1 MALHI
6 DLSTQFPGIVE
17 KLNHEVK
24 KDPLASRVLDSM
36 EFKIGPEA
44 EHGYA
49 LNGAVMDAKPV
60 YVDPAH
66 HGVADGMSEQL
77 KALASQNG
85 EAVGFKYEYNRE
97 TKKFDK
103 KYAERMGVN
112 DAAPNLI
119 GAQLLSPASAGW
131 FTSPFKQVLSFSQA
145 MKFVSVQTGNNPWA
159 TVMNLGT
166 MGYNGMATV
175 QGAGSLN
182 NVDTQDVTV
191 KSDAMTQQV
200 VNMEV
205 TYSMG
210 IDELARNAQGN
221 SVPWVGTLVNEKQK
235 YAKWALDMFTS
246 NMILYGNTSTATQGL
261 LNIAGSTAWSGS
273 SMSVIAA
280 GASTT
285 KGADMYVALAAV
297 VNTFLNQSLNK
308 LNQLKIGLSVLAYNI
323 LATTPYSQ
331 AYNPNSVLKVFVD
344 NYAAGAGL
352 DGYTPSI
359 EFYPEPLFQA
369 STIWNANATDYMVIC
384 APEITGGVDEETQP
398 LILAGMP
405 LRDFVYPTIPG
416 SYQTQYKYLRRYAG
430 VFAPYTPALKVYTGF
445 GV

>member
-1 MALHI
+1 MSLHI
-6 DLSTQFPGIVE
+6 DLSTKFPGITE
-17 KLNHEVK
+17 KLNHEVSK
-24 KDPLASRVLDSM
+24 NPIASKHLDGV
-36 EFKIGPEA
+36 EFKIGLETDHA
-44 EHGYA
+44 YA
-49 LNGAVMDAKPV
+49 LDGAVMDAAPV
-60 YVDPAH
+60 YVSPQNQ
-66 HGVADGMSEQL
+66 GVADGMSEQL
-77 KALASQNG
+77 KAMAAQNA
-85 EAVGFKYEYNRE
+85 ESVGFKYVYNRE
-97 TKKFDK
+97 TKQFDRK
-103 KYAERMGVN
+103 WADKGVS

-119 GAQLLSPASAGW
+119 AAQLLSPASAGW

-145 MKFVSVQTGNNPWA
+145 LKFVSVQTGNNPWA

-166 MGYNGMATV
+166 MAYNGMATV
-175 QGAGSLN
+175 QGAGGPLN
-182 NVDTQDVTV
+182 TDTQDVTV

-205 TYSMG
+205 TYKMS
-210 IDELARNAQGN
+210 IDEIARNAQGN
-221 SVPWVGTLVNEKQK
+221 SVPWIGTLVNEKQK
-235 YAKWALDMFTS
+235 YARWALDMFTS
-246 NMILYGNTSTATQGL
+246 NMILYGNTATGTLGL
-261 LNIAGSTAWSGS
+261 LTIAGSTAWSGS

-280 GASTT
+280 GGSTT
-285 KGADMYVALAAV
+285 KGADMYVALSAV
-297 VNTFLNQSLNK
+297 VNTFLNNSLNK

-359 EFYPEPLFQA
+359 EFYPEPLFQP
-369 STIWNANATDYMVIC
+369 STVWNSLATDYMVIC

-398 LILAGMP
+398 LILAGIP
-405 LRDFVYPTIPG
+405 LMDFVYPTIPG
-416 SYQTQYKYLRRYAG
+416 AYQTQYKYLRRYAG